1 MCVLSSESYLGLI
14 YIRTYTYVYFIA
26 NSKYLRRKVSVEK
39 FTKLHKVL
47 RDKLLILCR
56 FLTKFHGVRV
66 DINSTLHSSF
76 FFVEIN

>member
-39 FTKLHKVL
+39 LYKVTQSL
-47 RDKLLILCR
+47 KR
-56 FLTKFHGVRV
+56 
-66 DINSTLHSSF
+66 
-76 FFVEIN
+76 